1 MTQTDIVT
9 PQDAAPTQ
17 RPIVLMNRTDGL
29 GERLCAMINAIR
41 FADTLDRNFRFF
53 WTSDIWN
60 PVYHKLSTE
69 KDKPILGQSI
79 APQEEIFSA
88 AFIEKYALKTHN
100 PKDYRACPPKP
111 ITHAKFTAAET
122 AGRVMGWVPN
132 QNFMEN
138 VCDSTFMTTVKMSSA
153 EAFAKISFA
162 PDIVTLLKAANQT
175 VLPRFD
181 AIHLRSGDM
190 IFGEVRKWGQ
200 WGNKVLNLSVAQDLI
215 TKIQGEGRQVVLFGQ
230 DVDGLTALA
239 KDRGCMFVGDMI
251 PSSAVT
257 ATQRALFE
265 IMLMSRAQDIY
276 AGYSGFSR
284 AACMIGNKR
293 ARTPHQLYTSEE
305 YVDIT
310 LAGLAQEAGKY
321 HPLVNAYSYWQ
332 AYDLGE
338 QFFNLPEQYDI
349 ITLAANND
357 SENLLYP
364 VLQAALLYRMGQDD
378 AAEALIADQ
387 IEKQPDNGFI
397 VQLVFKYYSTDF
409 THRRQFND
417 FHGAARR
424 AGNHQAKIC
433 TTAIQ
438 KALK

>member
-1 MTQTDIVT
+1 MTKTGTVI
-9 PQDAAPTQ
+9 PQNVPTTQ
-17 RPIVLMNRTDGL
+17 KPIVLMNRTDGL
-29 GERLCAMINAIR
+29 GERLCSMISAIR
-41 FADTLDRNFRFF
+41 FADTLDRDFHFF

-69 KDKPILGQSI
+69 KEKPVLGQSV

-88 AFIEKYALKTHN
+88 AFIEKYALAHHN

-111 ITHAKFTAAET
+111 ITLQKFLTAET
-122 AGRVMGWVPN
+122 ADQVKGWVPS
-132 QNFMEN
+132 QNFMETD
-138 VCDSTFMTTVKMSSA
+138 CDKTFMTTVKMSSA
-153 EAFAKISFA
+153 KAFAKIGFA
-162 PDIVTLLKAANQT
+162 PDIATLLKSASQIA
-175 VLPRFD
+175 LPRFD

-190 IFGEVRKWGQ
+190 VFGEVRKWGQ

-230 DVDGLTALA
+230 DVDGLTKLA
-239 KDRGCMFVGDMI
+239 KDHDCMFVGDMI
-251 PSSAVT
+251 PPSATT

-265 IMLMSRAQDIY
+265 IMLMSRAQHIY

-293 ARTPHQLYTSEE
+293 AKTPHQLYTTEE
-305 YVDIT
+305 YVDTT
-310 LAGLAQEAGKY
+310 LADLKQNAEQY

-338 QFFNLPEQYDI
+338 QFFNLPEQHNI
-349 ITLAANND
+349 ITLAAKND
-357 SENLLYP
+357 PENLLYP
-364 VLQAALLYRMGQDD
+364 VVQAALLYRMGQDD

-387 IEKQPDNGFI
+387 IAKQPENGFI
-397 VQLVFKYYSTDF
+397 AQLVFKYYSTDF

-424 AGNHQAKIC
+424 VGNHQAKIC
-433 TTAIQ
+433 AAAIQ
-438 KALK
+438 KVLR